1 MRRIKILVILT
12 NVKLNLEFI
21 EMLSREGLQN
31 SVIGLGMSMER
42 ILYREV
48 QLQVLQKMLDRLE
61 MVFRDIL
68 SETTKDMQILSFYM
82 QLFLR
87 GTKLFHERI
96 SL

>member
-1 MRRIKILVILT
+1 
-12 NVKLNLEFI
+12 
-21 EMLSREGLQN
+21 MLSREELQN

-48 QLQVLQKMLDRLE
+48 QLQVRQKMLDRLE
-61 MVFRDIL
+61 MVFRGIL
-68 SETTKDMQILSFYM
+68 SETTKDMQILYLYM